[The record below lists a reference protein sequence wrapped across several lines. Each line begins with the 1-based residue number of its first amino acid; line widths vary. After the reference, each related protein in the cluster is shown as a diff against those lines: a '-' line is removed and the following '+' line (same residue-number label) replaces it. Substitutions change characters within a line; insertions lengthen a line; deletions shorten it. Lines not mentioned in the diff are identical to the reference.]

1 MLLFI
6 GVIMKEIKKNIR
18 DGLIILSLGILL
30 IILFIILL
38 IFKADE
44 KTISDI
50 MIAGFI
56 GQTLIFIGLIKIII
70 NNNKKKKLKEE

>member
-1 MLLFI
+1 
-6 GVIMKEIKKNIR
+6 MKEIKKNIR

-70 NNNKKKKLKEE
+70 NNNKKKNLKEE

>member
-1 MLLFI
+1 
-6 GVIMKEIKKNIR
+6 MKEIKKNIR